1 MAKQKQ
7 KQVNQVQQPLAISA
21 RQLASMLG
29 VSIRQVWRLNEKK
42 MLPKPLWLGGS
53 RKWLRKEIE
62 AFLEAGAPD
71 REVWEAMKLGGS
83 YDSRK

>member
-7 KQVNQVQQPLAISA
+7 EQVNQTQPPLAISA
-21 RQLASMLG
+21 KELAAILG
-29 VSIRQVWRLNEKK
+29 VSLRHVCRLDEKK
-42 MLPKPLWLGGS
+42 MLPKALWLGGS

-71 REVWEAMKLGGS
+71 REVWEAIKDGGN
-83 YDSRK
+83 YDSCK